1 MILVDTSVWIDHLR
15 QGDEHLSELLVETR
29 VVTHPLVTGELACG
43 HLKQRTEVLGLLES
57 LPSAPVAADEEVL
70 FFVDRHGIAGEGIG
84 YVDACLLAATALGDG
99 LRLWTRDKR
108 LRAVAERLGLA
119 G

>member
-1 MILVDTSVWIDHLR
+1 M
-15 QGDEHLSELLVETR
+15 
-29 VVTHPLVTGELACG
+29 
-43 HLKQRTEVLGLLES
+43 
-57 LPSAPVAADEEVL
+57 
-70 FFVDRHGIAGEGIG
+70 DRHGIAGEGIG